1 MPSNK
6 NFGTTFGIIFLIVS
20 VYIYIKFE
28 QLNIYVLIISILFFL
43 GAITNSKALN
53 PLNKFWYKFGIF
65 LGNIISPLTMG
76 VVYFG
81 VVTPTGLIMK
91 ILDKNLLNL
100 KKNDKK
106 TYWIDR
112 NKKKIN
118 FKKQF

>member
-28 QLNIYVLIISILFFL
+28 QLNIYVLIISIVFFL

-53 PLNKFWYKFGIF
+53 SLNKFWYKFGIF

-106 TYWIDR
+106 T
-112 NKKKIN
+112 
-118 FKKQF
+118 